1 MKQWLAGALLACSS
15 LAIPARAHAQDHER
29 PFRSG
34 TDCFSE
40 QDADGD
46 GRVTIFEARAAAL
59 LLFEY
64 FDGDADGQVTASEA
78 RSAALPWR
86 EARVETR
93 FASLDRDRDG
103 ALSVW
108 EIKLPPRRFV
118 AADRDGDRQISRAE
132 LWAMSEQRGD
142 GLGDTTALRSMFWRR
157 DLNGD
162 GRVTRGEALAA
173 ADQRFLRKDIDRNGV
188 WTRGESGG
196 WLPQRR

>member
-1 MKQWLAGALLACSS
+1 MKQSLAGVLLACSS
-15 LAIPARAHAQDHER
+15 LAIPARANAQDHER
-29 PFRSG
+29 PFRTG

-46 GRVTIFEARAAAL
+46 GRVTILEARAAAL
-59 LLFEY
+59 VLFDY

-78 RSAALPWR
+78 RGAALPWR
-86 EARVETR
+86 EARVESR

-103 ALSVW
+103 GLSAW

-118 AADRDGDRQISRAE
+118 AADRDGDRRLSRAE
-132 LWAMSEQRGD
+132 LWAMSEQRWD
-142 GLGDTTALRSMFWRR
+142 GTIDTTALRSLFWRR

-173 ADQRFLRKDIDRNGV
+173 ADQRFRRKDIDRDGV
-188 WTRGESGG
+188 WTQGEAAS
-196 WLPQRR
+196 WVPARR